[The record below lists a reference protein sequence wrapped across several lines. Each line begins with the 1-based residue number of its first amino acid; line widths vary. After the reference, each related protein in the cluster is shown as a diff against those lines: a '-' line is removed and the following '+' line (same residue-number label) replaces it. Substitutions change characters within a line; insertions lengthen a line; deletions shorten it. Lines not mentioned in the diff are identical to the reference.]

1 MRSGWYGRR
10 PSLQKDILLPQ
21 CPRNL
26 QSPTEPHTAKEIWFP
41 GIDLC
46 FYRVYTYTH
55 TYIHTHCQ
63 PVQKFQRP
71 KVSGDTSLKV
81 LVAQSCLTL
90 CNPMDCNLPGSSVH
104 GMAKNTGA
112 GRHSS
117 FLRDLSDP
125 WAGKMPWRRKWQPTP
140 IFLAG
145 KSYGWRR
152 VVGYSAWNCKES
164 SLGFSRQEHRSG
176 FPIPSPMHG
185 SER

>member
-125 WAGKMPWRRKWQPTP
+125 GIKPSSPTFQADSLPPEPIGKPLLCITKYNQG
-140 IFLAG
+140 I
-145 KSYGWRR
+145 
-152 VVGYSAWNCKES
+152 
-164 SLGFSRQEHRSG
+164 LG
-176 FPIPSPMHG
+176 
-185 SER
+185 